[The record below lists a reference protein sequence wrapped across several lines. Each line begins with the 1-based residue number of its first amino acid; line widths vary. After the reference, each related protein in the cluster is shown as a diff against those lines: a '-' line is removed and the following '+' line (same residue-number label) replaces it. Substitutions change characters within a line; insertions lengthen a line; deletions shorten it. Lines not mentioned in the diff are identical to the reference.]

1 MTSSLLSFIEII
13 HWLPVCI
20 PGRWFP
26 LHYQTV
32 LACDSLFILTFHW
45 RDQLTVHLWH
55 VMSSPSLSFI
65 GKIHW
70 LFFPGRWFPVHHKVP
85 LKRSSDCTS
94 LACDSLFILRFF
106 GKINWLFIPCM
117 DDFFILK
124 FHFKDPLIV
133 HPRHVILSSLLP
145 LIGKKV
151 TIDCASMA
159 YDSLFIAR
167 CYWKDLFTVHQWHVI
182 PSSSLRFIGK
192 IIRLFISGMWRP
204 LHRNVSLERS
214 IDCASLARDSSS

>member
-13 HWLPVCI
+13 HRLPVCI

-32 LACDSLFILTFHW
+32 LACDSLFILIFHW

-70 LFFPGRWFPVHHKVP
+70 LFIPGRWFPVHHKVP

-106 GKINWLFIPCM
+106 GKINWLFIPGM

-124 FHFKDPLIV
+124 FHFKDSLTVHPWHAIPFSSLHSIEKDPLIV
-133 HPRHVILSSLLP
+133 HPRHVIPSSSLH
-145 LIGKKV
+145 LIGKK
-151 TIDCASMA
+151 
-159 YDSLFIAR
+159 
-167 CYWKDLFTVHQWHVI
+167 
-182 PSSSLRFIGK
+182 
-192 IIRLFISGMWRP
+192 
-204 LHRNVSLERS
+204 
-214 IDCASLARDSSS
+214 